1 MITDSNQACF
11 AKMTG
16 RKLHEGRVKEGDEGL
31 YLQLNDLKK
40 VEGTNYR
47 LKVTR
52 LAEEVFP

>member
-1 MITDSNQACF
+1 MEVFYFFDSL
-11 AKMTG
+11 G
-16 RKLHEGRVKEGDEGL
+16 RKSKKGGEGL

-52 LAEEVFP
+52 LAKEVFP